1 MRDINK
7 ASSLLEFAKKEG
19 LSLTPL
25 VMDVNND
32 FEVNSTIEKIAH
44 ESGRI
49 DVLVN
54 NAGYGLLGY
63 FEDLQMEEIKKQF
76 DTNFFGILR
85 ITQKIIP
92 IMRNQKSGTIVNIS
106 SGAGRIGFPGIS
118 AYVGTKFALEGFSES
133 LYYESTTVWN

>member
-1 MRDINK
+1 MNSSQVNVVEDKGRDVVEKI
-7 ASSLLEFAKKEG
+7 LEIAKKEG

-25 VMDVNND
+25 VMHVNND

-63 FEDLQMEEIKKQF
+63 FEDLQMEEIRKQF
-76 DTNFFGILR
+76 DTNFL
-85 ITQKIIP
+85 
-92 IMRNQKSGTIVNIS
+92 
-106 SGAGRIGFPGIS
+106 
-118 AYVGTKFALEGFSES
+118 ES
-133 LYYESTTVWN
+133 LELHKRLFP